1 MKKISTLSKTLA
13 LFLGMA
19 LASSNAFAGDGTK
32 ASPFTVAE
40 LNAQKEALATSGDAV
55 WVKADLKGLGE
66 DGTST
71 DNATTTDA
79 DNKNVYHLA
88 GLFGDANGDTFVA
101 YSWQILGELALSDLT
116 NTKDLLIKLT
126 YQKGSHGYGNTA
138 NPAYLTENEPADELH
153 FSLEEVHGA
162 LSLNIKNG
170 LRGYHIPSCYIV
182 PKNVIAVKVS
192 AGYSTKNGAYVN
204 YTNFIGSEQDYVTP
218 KNAALVLMTT
228 GGDQNYD
235 FVLSAKLNEQ
245 GMANG
250 NALEP
255 GKQAGINTGTTNNR
269 YCYRFVSDDT
279 KSGFERNSDENY
291 TVTLA
296 SKDEIYL
303 RVSSLANNF
312 YGNYP
317 FETES
322 KDWITW
328 KGGAYADFHDV
339 FDFLNNNTG
348 HAVGQGTSTDGN
360 LAGESITKGSST
372 FTCTDGKSATRLFYV
387 ASKGNHLQIFKDG
400 TFTITAAEG
409 KAVKAVSVTFQT
421 SQTGL
426 TANVGTYDAGL
437 WTGNNS
443 SVTFSAA
450 GTRYI
455 YSIDVTT
462 GDKDEDTDKTTGV
475 SEVKA
480 QTPAVKAAQ
489 QGVYDLTGRRINATQ
504 LKSGLYIINGKKTL
518 IK

>member
-1 MKKISTLSKTLA
+1 MKQISTLSKTLA

-19 LASSNAFAGDGTK
+19 LASSNVMAGDGTK

-79 DNKNVYHLA
+79 NNKNVYHLA
-88 GLFGDANGDTFVA
+88 GLFTDANGDTFVA

-138 NPAYLTENEPADELH
+138 NPTSLTDYEPADDLH
-153 FSLEEVHGA
+153 FSLAEVHGA
-162 LSLNIKNG
+162 LTLDITTG
-170 LRGYHIPSCYIV
+170 LRGYHIPSSYIV
-182 PKNVIAVKVS
+182 PKDVIATKVS
-192 AGYSTKNGAYVN
+192 AGYSSKNGAYVN
-204 YTNFIGSEQDYVTP
+204 YSNFIGSEQQYVTP
-218 KNAALVLMTT
+218 KNAALVLMAT
-228 GGDQNYD
+228 GGEKKYD
-235 FVLSAKLNEQ
+235 FALSADLYTQ
-245 GMANG
+245 TMSNG

-255 GKQAGINTGTTNNR
+255 GKQAGLNTGTTKNR
-269 YCYRFVSDDT
+269 YCYRFVSDAT
-279 KSGFERNSDENY
+279 RSGFERNSDENC

-296 SKDEIYL
+296 SKDEVYL

-312 YGNYP
+312 YGNYA
-317 FETES
+317 FETEA

-328 KGGAYADFHDV
+328 KGGAYADYHDI
-339 FDFLNNNTG
+339 FDFQNNNIG

-372 FTCTDGKSATRLFYV
+372 FTCTDGKTATRLFYI
-387 ASKGNHLQIFKDG
+387 ASKGNHLQVFKDG

-409 KAVKAVSVTFQT
+409 KAVKAVTITFQT

-426 TANVGTYDAGL
+426 TASVGTYDAGS
-437 WTGNNS
+437 WTGNNT
-443 SVTFSAA
+443 SVTFTAA

-462 GDKDEDTDKTTGV
+462 GDKDEETAI

-480 QTPAVKAAQ
+480 QSPAVKAAQ
-489 QGVYDLTGRRINATQ
+489 QGVYDLTGRRIAATQ
-504 LKSGLYIINGKKTL
+504 LKAGIYIINGKKTL

>member
-1 MKKISTLSKTLA
+1 MKKISTQLKTLA
-13 LFLGMA
+13 LLLVMTM
-19 LASSNAFAGDGTK
+19 ASSNVMAGDGTQT
-32 ASPFTVAE
+32 SPYTVAE
-40 LNAQKEALATSGDAV
+40 LNAQKEALAASGDAV

-126 YQKGSHGYGNTA
+126 YQTGSHSFGNTA
-138 NPAYLTENEPADELH
+138 NPAYLTDYEPADQLH

-162 LSLNIKNG
+162 LSLKIASG
-170 LRGYHIPSCYIV
+170 LRGYHIPSCFIV
-182 PKNVIAVKVS
+182 PKDVIAVKVS
-192 AGYSTKNGAYVN
+192 AGYTAKNGAYVN
-204 YTNFIGSEQDYVTP
+204 YSSFIGAEQDYVTP
-218 KNAALVLMTT
+218 KNAALVLMAAD
-228 GGDQNYD
+228 GEQNHD
-235 FVLSAKLNEQ
+235 FVLSSKLYEQ
-245 GMANG
+245 TMSNG
-250 NALEP
+250 NSLEP
-255 GKQAGINTGTTNNR
+255 GKQAGINTGTAKNR
-269 YCYRFVSDDT
+269 YCYRFVSDGT

-317 FETES
+317 FETEA

-328 KGGAYADFHDV
+328 NGGTYADSFDI
-339 FDFLNNNTG
+339 FDFQNNNIS
-348 HAVGQGTSTDGN
+348 HAIGTGTSTEGN
-360 LAGESITKGSST
+360 LSGESITKGNAT
-372 FTCTDGKSATRLFYV
+372 FTCTDGVTATRYFNNS
-387 ASKGNHLQIFKDG
+387 SKGNHLQIFKNG

-409 KAVKAVSVTFQT
+409 KAVKSVVITFCS
-421 SQTGL
+421 SQTTL
-426 TANVGTYDAGL
+426 EANVGTYDAGL
-437 WTGNNS
+437 WRGNNS

-450 GTRYI
+450 GSRYI
-455 YSIDVTT
+455 HSIEVTT
-462 GDKDEDTDKTTGV
+462 ADKDEDTDKTTGV

-480 QTPAVKAAQ
+480 QTPVKAAM
-489 QGVYDLTGRRINATQ
+489 QGIYDLTGRRISASQ
-504 LKSGLYIINGKKTL
+504 LKPGLYIVNGKKVVV
-518 IK
+518 K